1 MPAIISSSKNK
12 KNKPYLVPYLL
23 LFFSTFGILYLF
35 SIFNTASNIDSVEE
49 VEQNIEYFVN
59 KFPEPAQAKQNY
71 NYAESNDGVVDIS
84 DFSEKIWYP
93 GKNVS
98 YHDIPNFIQEHLKQ
112 NPLNNKMP
120 DELRSMLKIEN
131 IQPWKILNLDPEHTL
146 LPFIH
151 IPKTAGSS
159 VKDAIND
166 WGYLNKNWPYKNS
179 LYPRSAN
186 SYFGYKTNKKEHPQV
201 KSHNSPG
208 CREAPF
214 GGTHCSYSELEECF
228 EKNWANLM
236 PNMDDYMYVWRN
248 FYVKYPGKRSEI
260 LKRPADF
267 WDNHTISK
275 MRRLWGFEEITSE
288 DNERFNQSLI
298 GEYTKSKMTANY
310 WFKDTKSFGENIG
323 IKYFSVIRH
332 PVTRMIS
339 EYYWWLPKTREQV
352 KNCKRNN
359 FSWKSMCETAFK
371 NGFEHW
377 LYKVPAMKTDNTA
390 LNRQTKSLYPMEV
403 SDREE
408 ILKHYVTYRQDCANF
423 DGLKG
428 LIETK
433 TMYGKPVGS
442 SSGSFEI
449 NADWQI
455 AIDTIKNVEENFA
468 FILILDELQ
477 QSYEVL
483 KKVLRYQQDYD
494 EDKTTQKSER
504 NKRTTHTSKHP
515 DEFPAHLLV
524 KIVET
529 NQLDM
534 VVFDYFTKKLKV
546 TKELFNRVPIR

>member
-1 MPAIISSSKNK
+1 MSK
-12 KNKPYLVPYLL
+12 KNKNTPYLVPYLL
-23 LFFSTFGILYLF
+23 LCFSTFGILYLF
-35 SIFNTASNIDSVEE
+35 SIFNTVDIDSAEE
-49 VEQNIEYFVN
+49 VEKNIEDLVN
-59 KFPEPAQAKQNY
+59 IGFLVNNRFPEPAQIKQN
-71 NYAESNDGVVDIS
+71 NNKDVKFEEVIDDT
-84 DFSEKIWYP
+84 SEKIWYP
-93 GKNVS
+93 GKNIS
-98 YHDIPNFIQEHLKQ
+98 YHDIPNFIQQHLEQ
-112 NPLNNKMP
+112 NPLKSMP
-120 DELRSMLKIEN
+120 EELSSMLKIEN
-131 IQPWKILNLDPEHTL
+131 IQPWKIVNLDPEHTL

-159 VKDAIND
+159 VKDIIND
-166 WGYLNKNWPYKNS
+166 WGYLNTSWPYKNS

-186 SYFGYKTNKKEHPQV
+186 SFFGYKTNRKEHPQV

-228 EKNWANLM
+228 ENNWANLM
-236 PNMDDYMYVWRN
+236 HDMDDYMYVWRN
-248 FYVKYPGKRSEI
+248 FYAKYPAERRAI
-260 LKRPADF
+260 LNRPSDF
-267 WDNHTISK
+267 WDKHTLLK
-275 MRRLWGFEEITSE
+275 MRKLWGFNEISSE
-288 DNERFNQSLI
+288 KMINQSNLRK
-298 GEYTKSKMTANY
+298 EYTKSKLTASY
-310 WFKDTKSFGENIG
+310 WFKDKETFGKNIG
-323 IKYFSVIRH
+323 IKYFSILRH

-339 EYYWWLPKTREQV
+339 EYYWWLPKTLEQV

-546 TKELFNRVPIR
+546 TKEFFNRVPIR